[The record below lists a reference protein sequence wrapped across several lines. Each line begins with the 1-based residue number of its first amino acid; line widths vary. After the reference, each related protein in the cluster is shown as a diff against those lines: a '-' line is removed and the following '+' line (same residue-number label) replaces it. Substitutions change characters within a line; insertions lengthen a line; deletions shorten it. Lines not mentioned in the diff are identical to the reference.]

1 MTFRLP
7 LDAHMATVPAAAGMA
22 LSPSRELIVH
32 PLAPSAGGA
41 LSPEA
46 RVAAEWLQAHYG
58 LPSPL
63 LVEAKAV
70 ASSPKRPLAL
80 LDDTCDENVGA
91 ILSFLDGASLCAARG
106 VCRSW
111 HRLGADEH
119 LWFDLCLAEFHVS
132 PAQLRTRPESYQK
145 LYQLACR
152 SIKLLIRDFFEE
164 QCLTNLQNS
173 LRIPRAA
180 ALTMIAARSGM

>member
-1 MTFRLP
+1 
-7 LDAHMATVPAAAGMA
+7 MA

-46 RVAAEWLQAHYG
+46 RVAAEWLQTHNG

-63 LVEAKAV
+63 IVESAAV
-70 ASSPKRPLAL
+70 ALSPKRPLTL
-80 LDDTCDENVGA
+80 LNATCDENVGS
-91 ILSFLDGASLCAARG
+91 ILTFLDGASLCAARG

-111 HRLGADEH
+111 HRLGGDER

-132 PAQLRTRPESYQK
+132 PTQLRTRPESYQK

-152 SIKLLIRDFFEE
+152 SIKLLVRDFFEE
-164 QCLTNLQNS
+164 QCLANLQTS

-180 ALTMIAARSGM
+180 ALTMIAARSGV